1 MCRHNSLKALFFDI
15 DGTLLD
21 SECNMSAATYDALKR
36 CSEKGLLLAPVTA
49 RHRKVVFSVHNKIP
63 GEIGFFTNKGVY
75 YCGGLVTDE
84 TTGLYRH
91 ITIPSGVVR
100 GITDL
105 AELYDDSFQIMIQ
118 YGDDYQSFRHVL
130 SEEVLLSWGIAPE
143 ELLPYERA
151 KNLEATKINIFTE
164 ESFTLC
170 SDKSARFYDA
180 LYKDFGQFAN
190 IIPPDAGACVQVV
203 AKDATKGNGINII
216 IHKHGIRPE
225 EVAVFGDD
233 TSDIAMFGIFGYSIA
248 MGNAREEVKKAATHV
263 TLSNNDDGVAYAL
276 KEILHILP

>member
-1 MCRHNSLKALFFDI
+1 MKLKAIFFDI

-21 SECNMSAATYDALKR
+21 SEGNMSANTYDALKR

-49 RHRKVVFSVHNKIP
+49 RHRKVVFSVHDKIP
-63 GEIGFFTNKGVY
+63 GEIGFFTSKGVY

-84 TTGLYRH
+84 AAGLYRH
-91 ITIPSGVVR
+91 ITIPSGIVR
-100 GITDL
+100 GMTDL
-105 AELYDDSFQIMIQ
+105 TELYDEKFQIMIQ
-118 YGDDYQSFRHVL
+118 YGDDYQSFRHAL
-130 SEEVLLSWGIAPE
+130 TGEALFSWGIAPE
-143 ELLPYERA
+143 ELLPYETA
-151 KNLEATKINIFTE
+151 KNREATKINIFTE

-170 SDKSARFYDA
+170 GDKSARFYDA

-190 IIPPDAGACVQVV
+190 IISPDAGACVQVV
-203 AKDATKGNGINII
+203 AKDATKGSGINVII
-216 IHKHGIRPE
+216 QKHGIGPE

-248 MGNAREEVKKAATHV
+248 MGNAREEVKTAATHV
-263 TLSNNDDGVAYAL
+263 TLTNDEDGVVHAL